1 MIDCLNSKPK
11 LSYCNADSISHKG
24 TVCVLA
30 RPSRIMG
37 APLSNSHCFF
47 LSLPSPVS
55 HPRGNRCLVNGQL
68 DGEQEYLVTVCH

>member
-47 LSLPSPVS
+47 LPSGAISLPSPFIPPLLES
-55 HPRGNRCLVNGQL
+55 DQ
-68 DGEQEYLVTVCH
+68 